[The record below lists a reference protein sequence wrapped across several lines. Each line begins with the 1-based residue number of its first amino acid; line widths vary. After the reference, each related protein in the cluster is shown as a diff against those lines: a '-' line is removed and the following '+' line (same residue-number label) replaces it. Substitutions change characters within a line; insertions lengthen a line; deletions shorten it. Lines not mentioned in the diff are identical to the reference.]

1 MIGLVWTL
9 AVIGSIWGA
18 GAVLAMLVMALVDCY
33 ARD

>member
-1 MIGLVWTL
+1 MIGLVWSL

-18 GAVLAMLVMALVDCY
+18 GAVLAMLAVALVDRY